1 MTVLRFDDVVAS
13 GFARGKRVF
22 IRADLNVPQDAAGA
36 ITEDTRIR
44 ASVPAIRLALD
55 AGAAVMV
62 TSHLGRPTEGEFK
75 PEDSLAP
82 VAKRLGE
89 LLGPPY
95 ANGVPLVAHWVDG
108 VAVAPGQVVRLENCR
123 LNKGE
128 KKNNEALAR
137 KLAALCDIF
146 VNDAFGTA
154 HRAEGTTYGIAQFAP
169 VACAGPLLA
178 AEIDAIG
185 KALAGTLAGPPQGRA
200 APLGGAGA
208 AGQGGQGPKRPL
220 VAIVAGSKVSTKLT
234 ILQSLASKVD
244 GLIVGGGIANTFML
258 AAGLKIGKSLAEP
271 DLLGDAKAVIAA
283 MQARGAAVP
292 IPVDVVTAKTF
303 AADAPATIKAATEVA
318 DDDLILDIGPKT
330 AAILAAQLKA
340 AGTIV
345 WNGPVGVFEFAAF
358 SHGTEAI
365 ARAIAASPAFS
376 IAGGGDTLAAIAKY
390 GIEQQVGYIST
401 GGGAFLEVLE
411 GKTLPAFEIL
421 EKRAA
426 G

>member
-1 MTVLRFDDVVAS
+1 MKVLRLQDLIADGQIA
-13 GFARGKRVF
+13 GKRVF
-22 IRADLNVPQDAAGA
+22 IRADLNVPQDDAGN

-44 ASVPAIRLALD
+44 ASVPCVKMALD

-62 TSHLGRPTEGEFK
+62 TSHLGRPLEGEFK
-75 PEDSLAP
+75 PEDTLAP
-82 VAKRLGE
+82 VAARMSE
-89 LLGPPY
+89 LLGRE
-95 ANGVPLVAHWVDG
+95 VRLVSNWVDG
-108 VAVAPGQVVRLENCR
+108 VEVAPGEVVMLENCR

-128 KKNNEALAR
+128 KKNKEDLAQ
-137 KLAALCDIF
+137 KMAALCDVF
-146 VNDAFGTA
+146 VHDAFGTA
-154 HRAEGTTYGIAQFAP
+154 HRAEASTYGIAQFAP

-178 AEIDAIG
+178 AEIDAIS
-185 KALAGTLAGPPQGRA
+185 KALAN
-200 APLGGAGA
+200 
-208 AGQGGQGPKRPL
+208 PKRPL

-234 ILQSLASKVD
+234 ILKALSNNVD

-271 DLLGDAKAVIAA
+271 DLVGEAKAVIEA
-283 MQARGAAVP
+283 MAARGAAVP
-292 IPVDVVTAKTF
+292 IPVDVVCAKAF
-303 AADAPATIKAATEVA
+303 SADAEATVKAATDVA

-330 AAILAAQLKA
+330 AEILAAQLKA

-345 WNGPVGVFEFAAF
+345 WNGPVGVFEFDAF
-358 SHGTEAI
+358 AKGTETL
-365 ARAIAASPAFS
+365 ARAIAESEAFS

-390 GIEQQVGYIST
+390 GIEKDVGYIST

-421 EKRAA
+421 AKRAA